1 MAFTSAPS
9 YFSNPVFGTDTTGL
23 NFGGSPLGS
32 SAFGAIPTYA
42 DNASSL
48 KSLDLAKPT
57 GMDPF
62 SIGLGV
68 ASIGASLFGANAQK
82 NAAARQAD
90 ATAEAARIA
99 AASTKNAAKAGLQAQ
114 LAGQL
119 GGFGLDYLTSL
130 YETNAGARRKR
141 GVENESAVQ
150 QARIEAFNP
159 AFNTLR
165 SAQRFKERLE
175 GAMPGYQP
183 PSTLFA

>member
-9 YFSNPVFGTDTTGL
+9 YFSNPVFGADTTGL

-68 ASIGASLFGANAQK
+68 ASIGASIFGANKQQQ
-82 NAAARQAD
+82 AAERQAK
-90 ATAEAARIA
+90 ATEEAAKIA
-99 AASTKNAAKAGLQAQ
+99 AASTEKAAKTGLQAQ

-119 GGFGLDYLTSL
+119 GGFGLDYLTSR
-130 YETNAGARRKR
+130 YEGGAGGALNRVNAARD
-141 GVENESAVQ
+141 AVQ
-150 QARIEAFNP
+150 QANIQANNP
-159 AFNTLR
+159 SFNTLR
-165 SAQRFKERLE
+165 SVERYEDRLRN
-175 GAMPGYQP
+175 AMPGYQP
-183 PSTLFA
+183 PSALFV